1 MSFQRRQPLG
11 AMGESEQTAEERG
24 AVTVA
29 DLLGRVVE
37 RTPLHQTSQGYSGA
51 TLERIILANGRALVV
66 KRISPQQ
73 DAAMRLTNDPGRA
86 GLLWTTGVMDRVP
99 PVLDPAIV
107 TAEPTDDGWVLVMR
121 DIADALLPNDRV
133 LTREE
138 SRRILA
144 AASALHG
151 VFRGERVA
159 GLCSLTD
166 HLSLFSPQTAALER
180 DSGNPIFSWV
190 ERGWSH
196 FAEVVPEDIAEA
208 MRAIHARPQE
218 LATELERCETTLI
231 HGDLWLSNIGL
242 RPERVIV
249 LDWGLA
255 TQAPPAFEFTLY
267 LTGAWSRIDATRDEL
282 LDDIR
287 AACGVWHD
295 ERALQLSLVASFAE
309 YGWNKALD
317 AVDHSDAVIR
327 AREAADLAWWVDRVR
342 QALETTWSP
351 V

>member
-1 MSFQRRQPLG
+1 M
-11 AMGESEQTAEERG
+11 
-24 AVTVA
+24 TVA
-29 DLLGRVVE
+29 ELLDRVVM
-37 RTPLHQTSQGYSGA
+37 RTPLRQTSQGYSGA
-51 TLERIILANGRALVV
+51 TLERIVLADGRALVV
-66 KRISPQQ
+66 KRISPER
-73 DAAMRLTNDPGRA
+73 DVAMRLTHDRGRA
-86 GLLWTTGVMDRVP
+86 GLLWTTGVMARFP
-99 PVLDPAIV
+99 PVIDPAIV
-107 TAEPTDDGWVLVMR
+107 AAEPTDGWIVVMR
-121 DIADALLPNDRV
+121 DVADALLTDDRV
-133 LTREE
+133 LTRDE

-144 AASALHG
+144 AAAALHEA
-151 VFRGERVA
+151 FRGERIE

-166 HLSLFSPQTAALER
+166 HLRLFSPQTAAREH
-180 DSGNPIFSWV
+180 DANPIFAWV
-190 ERGWSH
+190 ERGWTR
-196 FAEVVPEDIAEA
+196 FAEIVPEDVTEA
-208 MRAIHARPQE
+208 MRAIHARPEE

-255 TQAPPAFEFTLY
+255 AQAPPAFEFTLY
-267 LTGAWSRIDATRDEL
+267 LTGAWSRIEASRETL

-295 ERALQLSLVASFAE
+295 ERALQLSLVATFAE

-317 AVDHSDAVIR
+317 AVDHSDPVIR
-327 AREAADLAWWVDRVR
+327 AREAADLTWWVDRVR